1 MNKEQLLR
9 LLEKMDKSKLI
20 QLYINAF
27 LEYEPELSAY
37 KKLLKIKQEANEEL
51 EKENNELKEQL
62 KKLQFKGAMLGLIL
76 FSIMLVASNLTTTVF
91 ICKGMV
97 EKDKSFYLYAVPMA
111 LTTLASLIALIKLII

>member
-62 KKLQFKGAMLGLIL
+62 KKLQFKGEQ
-76 FSIMLVASNLTTTVF
+76 
-91 ICKGMV
+91 C
-97 EKDKSFYLYAVPMA
+97 
-111 LTTLASLIALIKLII
+111 